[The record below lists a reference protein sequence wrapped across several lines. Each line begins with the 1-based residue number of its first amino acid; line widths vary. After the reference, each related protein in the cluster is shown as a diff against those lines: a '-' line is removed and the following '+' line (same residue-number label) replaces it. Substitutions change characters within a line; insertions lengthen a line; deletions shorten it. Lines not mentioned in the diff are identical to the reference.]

1 MTALAARTKPS
12 PEPQG
17 DIGFGCVSGFYS
29 DLGTQRD
36 EKRGRPNPLIAASN
50 MNGEMEGWVEG
61 WRDGGMEHKQ
71 DFLTAVPTA
80 WPGSHPSPS
89 LHPSLMEEGR
99 EIPLHSSARVNGGL
113 GPSAT
118 GILAGS
124 RQLGSHS
131 SLLLTVQELGKGRAG
146 SSSGADFCSPRS
158 PKAHSWDSWDFLPP
172 GSTAPG
178 SAYLHPLQTQ
188 LTWTL
193 THLQLARIAALERRG
208 EIKGWWSKF
217 SVYCAS

>member
-50 MNGEMEGWVEG
+50 MSGEMKG

-80 WPGSHPSPS
+80 WPCTHPSPS
-89 LHPSLMEEGR
+89 LHPSLMEEGW
-99 EIPLHSSARVNGGL
+99 EIPLHSLARVNGGL

-146 SSSGADFCSPRS
+146 SSSGADFCSRAV
-158 PKAHSWDSWDFLPP
+158 PKHIP
-172 GSTAPG
+172 GIVG
-178 SAYLHPLQTQ
+178 IFYLQDPQLLAQ
-188 LTWTL
+188 LTSIL
-193 THLQLARIAALERRG
+193 SKPNSRGPSRICNLHELQHLKEG
-208 EIKGWWSKF
+208 GKIKGWWSKF